1 MCCYGDNKLCD
12 HTASKHRQ
20 WEACPS
26 CGLQA
31 AWVYVV
37 VCVWGCVAGLKDWHL
52 NFVNVQVWRHDLWYV
67 QTQNFEIVGAHCRL
81 MR

>member
-20 WEACPS
+20 WEAWLS
-26 CGLQA
+26 CVLQA

-37 VCVWGCVAGLKDWHL
+37 GWGVCSWLKDWHL
-52 NFVNVQVWRHDLWYV
+52 NFVNVQVWRYDLWYV
-67 QTQNFEIVGAHCRL
+67 QTQNFKIVGTHYSL